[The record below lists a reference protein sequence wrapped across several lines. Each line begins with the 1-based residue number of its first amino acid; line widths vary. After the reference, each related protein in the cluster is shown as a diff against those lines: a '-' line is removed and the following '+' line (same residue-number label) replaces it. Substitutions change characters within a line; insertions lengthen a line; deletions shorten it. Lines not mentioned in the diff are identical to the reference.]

1 MECLCVLTGD
11 SAFSRYCVTQG
22 LATVVVGFPATPII
36 EARARFCLSAAHTK
50 KMLDKVWTLFWKTRD
65 KVICGV

>member
-1 MECLCVLTGD
+1 V
-11 SAFSRYCVTQG
+11 SHG

-50 KMLDKVWTLFWKTRD
+50 KMLDKVGYRLFLWFLSVNKRRNL
-65 KVICGV
+65 V